1 MPSTTRHQPNS
12 QILSPPANLRLVNW
26 PLRDDGV
33 YAWTFVL
40 LVVGLAV
47 AAGVIARSS
56 GTALLSLAIMAVAM
70 WRMWVPVVFEFGPRG
85 VHQSVIRSKRRIAW
99 SAVRRCTLRKRG
111 VLLTFSDDPSALASA
126 LGLYIRWGANKSEL
140 LTIIRYYTGSRL
152 VEDAPADAEDAT

>member
-40 LVVGLAV
+40 FVVGLAV

-56 GTALLSLAIMAVAM
+56 ATVLLSLAIMSIAM
-70 WRMWVPVVFEFGPRG
+70 WRMWVPVIFEFGPRG
-85 VHQSVIRSKRRIAW
+85 VHQTVFRSKRRIAW
-99 SAVRRCTLRKRG
+99 SAVRRCTIRKRG
-111 VLLTFSDDPSALASA
+111 VLLLFSDDPSPLANA
-126 LGLYIRWGANKSEL
+126 LGLYIRWGEHKEQL
-140 LTIIRYYTGSRL
+140 LTIIRYYTGGRL
-152 VEDAPADAEDAT
+152 VEDVSVNCREES